1 MFWLGSLMM
10 MFLCVNAVSTM
21 RKHLS
26 DEPFTWLGHL
36 NSFTYINA
44 TLPISDLSH
53 PMQPDSPVTIHILFA
68 IFWFLRRKYPLCTKY
83 MYICYLSHA
92 QHKHIYTVLST
103 TWWWWWCALHRLL
116 YIYIY
121 MDFNA
126 PKDSY
131 FLVLLPH
138 QKLIFVRIK
147 WLDGKREIDVLQE
160 VKDQSA
166 FRGISDTYSPT
177 HTYTHTLRH

>member
-1 MFWLGSLMM
+1 MLSLTRTAQAYIYSALDHMM
-10 MFLCVNAVSTM
+10 MMVMCT
-21 RKHLS
+21 
-26 DEPFTWLGHL
+26 
-36 NSFTYINA
+36 
-44 TLPISDLSH
+44 
-53 PMQPDSPVTIHILFA
+53 SP
-68 IFWFLRRKYPLCTKY
+68 P
-83 MYICYLSHA
+83 S
-92 QHKHIYTVLST
+92 
-103 TWWWWWCALHRLL
+103 L